1 DQLLVTHG
9 NYSCFLA
16 ITEYHQ
22 QAVDLFS
29 PFNQEWCTYYLNSGT
44 LILCPP
50 STRVFSD
57 KQIAVSVCPFFIHFS
72 FL

>member
-22 QAVDLFS
+22 QAVDLSS
-29 PFNQEWCTYYLNSGT
+29 PINHEWCTYYLNSG
-44 LILCPP
+44 
-50 STRVFSD
+50 
-57 KQIAVSVCPFFIHFS
+57 SVLRRENLVDSSATASCYR
-72 FL
+72 